1 MTLTSLNQALHRI
14 LKWLEEHKPE
24 AISLLQPGLS
34 NREIEE
40 LVKDLPIH
48 FPQEVYDLYKWKNG
62 SEDSPAQE
70 NVAYIFNGFSFYPL
84 EDAIKIYRHKLIE
97 RNWSTR
103 NINTPG
109 WIEIFFCYI
118 GKEVGGYVVIDGSQE
133 TRQVI
138 FTYNKDGD
146 EVTARYTSL
155 TSMITTIAECY
166 ETGAYSISKH
176 EDFTGTVIKDYQKAH
191 QIWCKHN
198 SEIVD
203 SLLEKLQELSSYQS
217 FLDIAAD
224 IRKLKDPRT
233 VKLLIRALQR
243 PVLTYDDLWIQE
255 LAAKMLGELGDAGAV
270 EPLISALQN
279 DSWMTQY
286 WAARSLGQV
295 KYKPANDPW
304 IEPLK
309 DSHNRVRQMAVWA
322 LGEIGD
328 LRAVDS
334 LIDALRDSDYRVKQV
349 ANQAW
354 DKLVAKFPE
363 IDEEIPF

>member
-34 NREIEE
+34 NNEIEE
-40 LVKDLPIH
+40 LVKDLPIQ
-48 FPQEVYDLYKWKNG
+48 FPQELYDLYKWKNG
-62 SEDSPAQE
+62 SEDSPEQE

-84 EDAIKIYRHKLIE
+84 EYAIKIYRQKLIK
-97 RNWSTR
+97 RNRSTL
-103 NINTPG
+103 NINSLG
-109 WIEIFFCYI
+109 WIEIFFHYI
-118 GKEVGGYVVIDGSQE
+118 GKEVGGYLVIDDSQE
-133 TRQVI
+133 AGQVI
-138 FTYNKDGD
+138 FTYNKDGAETVD
-146 EVTARYTSL
+146 RYTSL

-166 ETGAYSISKH
+166 ETGAYSITKN
-176 EDFTGTVIKDYQKAH
+176 EYLTGSVTEDYQKAH
-191 QIWCKHN
+191 QLWCKHN

-217 FLDIAAD
+217 FIDIAND
-224 IRKLKDPRT
+224 IKELQDPRT
-233 VKLLIRALQR
+233 VKLLIRVLQR
-243 PVLTYDDLWIQE
+243 PVLTYDDLCIQG

-286 WAARSLGQV
+286 LEARSLGQV

-309 DSHNRVRQMAVWA
+309 DSHNRVREMAVWA

-328 LRAVDS
+328 LRAVEP
-334 LIDALRDSDYRVKQV
+334 LIDVLRDRDYRVKQA
-349 ANQAW
+349 ANEAW
-354 DKLVAKFPE
+354 DKLAARFPAIE
-363 IDEEIPF
+363 EEIPF